1 LVKYYKIFYI
11 HSEELNE
18 EFVARFEKLDALCD
32 KVDILSQDFASLKS
46 LVQSQR
52 SHEETIKF
60 AKEVIDRSWGT
71 LRMMR
76 ATTKKITRKKLRNIV
91 VLNKFR
97 RLKYLIIFLM
107 ILYLTLKYVFP

>member
-1 LVKYYKIFYI
+1 L
-11 HSEELNE
+11 EDLNDD
-18 EFVARFEKLDALCD
+18 FVARFEKFDALCE

-76 ATTKKITRKKLRNIV
+76 ATTNENHKEEIKKHSGIKKD
-91 VLNKFR
+91 
-97 RLKYLIIFLM
+97 
-107 ILYLTLKYVFP
+107 